1 MTTFTAIDP
10 NGKTHTRTSKTRT
23 YTHTVVGLPS
33 STKATL
39 AAMSP
44 EMKAYHR
51 SEFKFRMGFL
61 DGTSKWLTKR
71 DWESEEQYLERSQR
85 DREKAAIELD
95 GCETAQDYENMKI
108 VQAHRRIREK
118 MAAGYY
124 DTYQNFG
131 WCGRPDLAAK
141 LKARMEGLGY
151 LNVTIL
157 QITC

>member
-1 MTTFTAIDP
+1 MNTFTAIDP

-44 EMKAYHR
+44 EARKLHR
-51 SEFKFRMGFL
+51 SNFKYHMAFV
-61 DGTSKWLTKR
+61 DGTSTWLAKK
-71 DWESEEQYLERSQR
+71 DWEGDAQHKVRVEVEIEH
-85 DREKAAIELD
+85 AAIELD

-108 VQAHRRIREK
+108 VQAHRGIREA
-118 MAAGYY
+118 MARGYY
-124 DTYQNFG
+124 DTYQNLG
-131 WCGRPDLAAK
+131 WCGRADLAAK
-141 LKARMEGLGY
+141 LKTTSENRGWV
-151 LNVTIL
+151 NVTIL

>member
-44 EMKAYHR
+44 ETRAHHR
-51 SEFKFRMGFL
+51 SNFKYHMAFV
-61 DGTSKWLTKR
+61 DGTSQWLRRNTF
-71 DWESEEQYLERSQR
+71 ETEVQYLER
-85 DREKAAIELD
+85 AAMEIERSAVELD
-95 GCETAQDYENMKI
+95 GCDNAGDYVNMKI
-108 VQAHRRIREK
+108 VQAHRGIREA
-118 MAAGYY
+118 MARGYY
-124 DTYQNFG
+124 DTYQNLG
-131 WCGRPDLAAK
+131 WCGRADLAAK
-141 LKARMEGLGY
+141 LKTTSENRGWV
-151 LNVTIL
+151 NVTIL